1 VSAAGSKR
9 TVLAALAA
17 NLLIA
22 VTKFVAAAV
31 SGSSAL
37 FSEGIH
43 SVVDTGNQALLLL
56 GMRRARRPADEEHPF
71 GHGREVYFW
80 SFVVAILVFAA
91 GAGVSLYEGVVHI
104 LEPEP
109 IRELAVNYVVL
120 GLAMVFEVASLWVA
134 GREFRERSRGRGFVE
149 TVRESK
155 DPTVYTVVLEDSAAL
170 AGVLLALAGNVAF
183 AVTGDPRWDGLASV
197 AIGVLLA
204 GVAAWLARETQGL
217 LIGEGARGTV
227 LERIRE
233 VAGREEGIVALRDL
247 RTMHLA
253 PEEILVTLIADFEDD
268 LPASEVE
275 RATGRLEARIRGE
288 IPEVRWVFVEADGG
302 TAAGENERGTA
313 GVHGGPADAPD
324 AGPAGP
330 DDRSGD
336 PPPEASSRG

>member
-1 VSAAGSKR
+1 MSAQGSKR

-109 IRELAVNYVVL
+109 IRDLLVNYIVL
-120 GLAMVFEVASLWVA
+120 GLAMAFEVASLWVA
-134 GREFRERSRGRGFVE
+134 GREFRERSRGRGFVR

-170 AGVLLALAGNVAF
+170 AGVVLALAGNVAF
-183 AVTGDPRWDGLASV
+183 AVTGDPTWDGLASV
-197 AIGVLLA
+197 AIGALLA
-204 GVAAWLARETQGL
+204 AVAAWLARETQGL
-217 LIGEGARGTV
+217 LIGEGARGGI

-247 RTMHLA
+247 RSMHLA
-253 PEEILVTLIADFEDD
+253 PEEILVTLTADFEDD

-288 IPEVRWVFVEADGG
+288 IPEVRWVFVEAD
-302 TAAGENERGTA
+302 
-313 GVHGGPADAPD
+313 

-330 DDRSGD
+330 AGGAER
-336 PPPEASSRG
+336 PPPDGRSRG

>member
-1 VSAAGSKR
+1 VSGQGSKR

-56 GMRRARRPADEEHPF
+56 GMHRARRPADEGHPF

-80 SFVVAILVFAA
+80 SFVVAILVFAV
-91 GAGVSLYEGVVHI
+91 GAGVSLYEGVIHI
-104 LEPEP
+104 VEPGP
-109 IRELAVNYVVL
+109 IRDLGVNYIVL
-120 GLAMVFEVASLWVA
+120 GLAIVFELASLWVA
-134 GREFRERSRGRGFVE
+134 GREFRERSRGRGFVQ

-170 AGVLLALAGNVAF
+170 LGVLLALAGNVAF
-183 AVTGDPRWDGLASV
+183 ALTGEPRWDGLASV

-204 GVAAWLARETQGL
+204 AVAAWLARETQGL
-217 LIGEGARGTV
+217 LIGEGAQGSV

-233 VAGREEGIVALRDL
+233 VAAEEETVVALRDL
-247 RTMHLA
+247 RSMHLG
-253 PEEILVTLIADFEDD
+253 PQEILVTLAADFEDD

-288 IPEVRWVFVEADGG
+288 IPEVRWVFVEAEGG
-302 TAAGENERGTA
+302 
-313 GVHGGPADAPD
+313 
-324 AGPAGP
+324 
-330 DDRSGD
+330 
-336 PPPEASSRG
+336 PPPEPGSRG